1 MMQWMQYI
9 FWTSILIIGYTYLG
23 YPLLLALFVKIKER
37 GQSVLPE
44 AIEEWPTVTL
54 LIAAYNEAICLPAKL
69 ENALAL
75 NYPVDK
81 LKIWV
86 VTDGSTDDSNTVIQR
101 YPSVKLFYQPQR
113 RGKLH
118 AIQRVMPEVDTEWVV
133 FSDANAMLALD
144 SLQRLM
150 EAAID
155 KNVGVVAGEKRVY
168 SGTNKAGGETIYWRY
183 ESWVKQW
190 EGRFYS
196 VTGTAGE
203 LYAVRT
209 SLFTPV
215 AEDSISD
222 DLEIGWAVA
231 EKGYTIAYAPAATS
245 IEADT
250 ADAALA
256 YKRRIRVATGSVQS
270 AMRLMLGGNR
280 NWPLAFWWEVIS
292 HRWLRAMVTP
302 YCLFFILASNLA
314 LISVHIF
321 YSWSMVVQVVLYFGV
336 FVDWYFSHRIFV
348 SRLLI
353 WPSFFV
359 KAHLAMIKGA
369 WDLLAGRGAV
379 IWDPIP
385 RNTNGD
391 GGKNN

>member
-1 MMQWMQYI
+1 MMQWMLYI
-9 FWTSILIIGYTYLG
+9 FWISVFLVGYTYLG

-37 GQSVLPE
+37 GQSVLPVTLKE
-44 AIEEWPTVTL
+44 RPTITL
-54 LIAAYNEAICLPAKL
+54 LIAAYNEEICLRAKL
-69 ENALAL
+69 ENSLAL
-75 NYPVDK
+75 DYPLDK
-81 LKIWV
+81 LKIWI
-86 VTDGSTDDSNTVIQR
+86 VTDGTTDDSNSLIQR
-101 YPSVKLFYQPQR
+101 YPTVQLFYQPER

-118 AIQRVMPEVDTEWVV
+118 AIQRVMPEVETEWVV

-150 EAAID
+150 EAAIP

-168 SGTNKAGGETIYWRY
+168 SGTNMAGGETIYWRY

-203 LYAVRT
+203 LYAIRT

-222 DLEIGWAVA
+222 DLEIGWAVT
-231 EKGYTIAYAPAATS
+231 EKGYTIAYAPAAS
-245 IEADT
+245 SSEADI

-256 YKRRIRVATGSVQS
+256 YKRRVRVATGSVQS
-270 AMRLMLGGNR
+270 AMRLMLGGKR

-302 YCLFFILASNLA
+302 YCLFFILVSNLA
-314 LISVHIF
+314 LISVHVF
-321 YSWSMVVQVVLYFGV
+321 YSWCMAVQAVVYIGV

-348 SRLLI
+348 TRLLI

-369 WDLLAGRGAV
+369 WDLLSGRGAV

-385 RNTNGD
+385 RDTNGD
-391 GGKNN
+391 RGKNN